1 MTPPPLCRAA
11 ALTQTGIY
19 GKMYRMGSIP
29 GFFSFF
35 SQHIEFFPLVA
46 LICLILAGLS
56 VPISEDLII
65 IAGALVS
72 QADRSLL
79 VPSLLAIYTG
89 VIISDFMVYFIGALV
104 RKGTLKG
111 KFVSRILSLKLVE
124 RIRYALDKYGILTFI
139 VCRFIPFGVRN
150 TLFMT
155 SGFFGLPLRR
165 FALYDLIAVAISTNV
180 LFFLVYIFGE
190 EVKKPAKAV
199 GIVLFIFFVSGILA
213 LIIRLIIGWKTR
225 SRSSD

>member
-1 MTPPPLCRAA
+1 M
-11 ALTQTGIY
+11 
-19 GKMYRMGSIP
+19 
-29 GFFSFF
+29 SFLN
-35 SQHIEFFPLVA
+35 QYIDFFPVVA

-56 VPISEDLII
+56 IPISEDLII

-79 VPSLLAIYTG
+79 VPTLLSIYTG
-89 VIISDFMVYFIGALV
+89 VIISDFMVYFIGALI
-104 RKGTLKG
+104 RKGTIKG
-111 KFVSRILSLKLVE
+111 KFASRILSLKLLE
-124 RIRYALDKYGILTFI
+124 RIRYALDKYGIFTFI

-155 SGFFGLPLRR
+155 SGLFGLPLRR

-190 EVKKPAKAV
+190 EIKRPIKAV
-199 GIVLFIFFVSGILA
+199 GIILFIFLVSGILA
-213 LIIRLIIGWKTR
+213 LIIRLIIEWKNKR
-225 SRSSD
+225 RPPGA

>member
-1 MTPPPLCRAA
+1 MTD
-11 ALTQTGIY
+11 
-19 GKMYRMGSIP
+19 
-29 GFFSFF
+29 FFSFL
-35 SQHIEFFPLVA
+35 SQYIEFFPLAA
-46 LICLILAGLS
+46 LICLLLAGLS

-65 IAGALVS
+65 VAGALVS

-79 VPSLLAIYTG
+79 VPSLLTIYAG

-104 RKGTLKG
+104 RKGTIKG
-111 KFVSRILSLKLVE
+111 KFASRILSLKLVG
-124 RIRYALDKYGILTFI
+124 RIRHALDKHGILTFI

-155 SGFFGLPLRR
+155 SGLFGLPLRR

-190 EVKKPAKAV
+190 EVKKPVKAV
-199 GIVLFIFFVSGILA
+199 GIILFVFLVSGIVA
-213 LIIRLIIGWKTR
+213 LIIRLVVEWKNR
-225 SRSSD
+225 RRP